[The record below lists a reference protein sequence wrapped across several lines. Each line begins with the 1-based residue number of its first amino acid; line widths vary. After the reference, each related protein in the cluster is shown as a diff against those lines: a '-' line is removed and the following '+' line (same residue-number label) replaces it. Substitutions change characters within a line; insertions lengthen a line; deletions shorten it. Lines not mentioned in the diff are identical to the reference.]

1 MIDWKLCAWM
11 CGIVMGGLALFF
23 VANWILG

>member
-11 CGIVMGGLALFF
+11 CGIALAG
-23 VANWILG
+23 VAIILLMTKLWV